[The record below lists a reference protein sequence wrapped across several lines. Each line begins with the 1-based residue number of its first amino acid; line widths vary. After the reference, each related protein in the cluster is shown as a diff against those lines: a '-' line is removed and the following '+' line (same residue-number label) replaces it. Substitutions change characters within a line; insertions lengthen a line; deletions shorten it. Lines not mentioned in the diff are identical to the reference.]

1 MEDICNC
8 LHEDVVKSKKENILN
23 DEVITDMADF
33 FKVFSDSTRLKI
45 INALIDT
52 ELCVCDIA
60 SIVESSPS
68 AVSHQLRLLR
78 QTKLIKFKKV
88 GKVVYYSLDDD
99 HIKEIFEKGHEHI
112 NEM

>member
-1 MEDICNC
+1 MEDICNY
-8 LHEDVVKSKKENILN
+8 LHEDVVKSKKDTILN
-23 DEVITDMADF
+23 DEVIIDMADF

-45 INALIDT
+45 INALIDA

-78 QTKLIKFKKV
+78 QTKLIKFKKI

-99 HIKEIFEKGHEHI
+99 HIKEIFEKGYEHI